1 MKEFPI
7 DARVECADGPCGKSL
22 AVIVDRQTREVTHFA
37 LDDKSLP
44 RAPYQRLVPV
54 DQVVESSHDL
64 IRLSCTRN
72 DVDRME
78 PFTHTRYVPKAQE
91 NYTLYEGG
99 EGAARHDMWG
109 GPSSVGEVEV
119 KIVEEYVPEGGLA
132 VQPGTHVEAT
142 NGRIGI
148 VEELM
153 VDPATEEVTHF
164 VLEEGHL
171 WRKKEVTI
179 PLSAVDRVEGDTVYL
194 KLDKAAV
201 EGLPTIPKERH

>member
-1 MKEFPI
+1 MSEFPI
-7 DARVECADGPCGKSL
+7 HAQVECADGPCGKSL
-22 AVIVDRQTREVTHFA
+22 AVIVDQQTREVTHIA
-37 LDDKSLP
+37 LEDKSLP
-44 RAPYQRLVPV
+44 HAPYQRLLPV
-54 DQVVESSHDL
+54 DQVAETSPDL
-64 IRLSCTRN
+64 IRLHCTRD

-91 NYTLYEGG
+91 DYTLYEGG

-109 GPSSVGEVEV
+109 EPSTVGEVEV
-119 KIVEEYVPEGGLA
+119 KIVEEYVPAGELA
-132 VQPGTHVEAT
+132 VHPGTHVEAT

-148 VEELM
+148 VEELI

-164 VLEEGHL
+164 ALEEGHL
-171 WRKKEVTI
+171 WGKKEVTI

-201 EGLPTIPKERH
+201 EGLPTIPRKRH